1 MRTKKKVPE
10 KLREERHRLTLEAL
24 ADVDAGRVIEHR
36 VVRAWANSLGTRK
49 PYPLSSFRRRGS
61 G

>member
-1 MRTKKKVPE
+1 MRRKKKAPE
-10 KLREERHRLTLEAL
+10 KLREEQHRRTLEAL

-36 VVRAWANSLGTRK
+36 VVRAWADSLDTRK
-49 PYPLSSFRRRGS
+49 PDPLSSFRRRGS